1 LVNKHGHLVGKTF
14 ALQIKGLLSS
24 HPFHFGERGMANAI
38 NFLVKVGFLKL
49 VKKHHAGKHG
59 RLFQLSKPIHPSL
72 YELG

>member
-1 LVNKHGHLVGKTF
+1 
-14 ALQIKGLLSS
+14 
-24 HPFHFGERGMANAI
+24 MANAI
-38 NFLVKVGFLKL
+38 NFLVKMGFLKL